1 MFKYNYKIDVVLLN
15 EVLSFGTRLAKT
27 SKKLD
32 MKALIKI
39 GFVMAL
45 CVSAGSVYGQEP
57 LKTGKVKRLNS
68 EPKEMTT
75 RSTSTPKVTPAPT
88 RKGRAVVKAMP
99 AKQAARKPEKVQ

>member
-1 MFKYNYKIDVVLLN
+1 
-15 EVLSFGTRLAKT
+15 
-27 SKKLD
+27 

-57 LKTGKVKRLNS
+57 LKIGKVKRLNS

-75 RSTSTPKVTPAPT
+75 RSTSTATPAPKVTPV

-99 AKQAARKPEKVQ
+99 AKQVATKQEKVQ